1 MHRDNFKVSSS
12 FDSNSVCNSGS
23 GTKVFSLSLHLSL
36 SSRPDPD
43 VLADIRKWRKSLAK
57 YSSQYVGQTLVY
69 LNGTFEEC
77 RFRECN
83 LGNLICDA
91 MVRVTLSVG
100 LRVSYYVQFSDL
112 IQYITLPCGTNYLG
126 NCW

>member
-1 MHRDNFKVSSS
+1 MFVIPLANAIT
-12 FDSNSVCNSGS
+12 
-23 GTKVFSLSLHLSL
+23 TKAFLPLKFS
-36 SSRPDPD
+36 DPD
-43 VLADIRKWRKSLAK
+43 FLADIEKWKEDLAQ

-91 MVRVTLSVG
+91 MVIITVNVWFI
-100 LRVSYYVQFSDL
+100 YVQN
-112 IQYITLPCGTNYLG
+112 IQLALLAFC
-126 NCW
+126 

>member
-1 MHRDNFKVSSS
+1 MYGGIIARHL
-12 FDSNSVCNSGS
+12 
-23 GTKVFSLSLHLSL
+23 VFCWL
-36 SSRPDPD
+36 SSCVNLFVIQPPSPCSPSDPD
-43 VLADIRKWRKSLAK
+43 ILADIQEWKKDLAQ

-91 MVRVTLSVG
+91 MVSITQRIVKGPILY
-100 LRVSYYVQFSDL
+100 RFSHL
-112 IQYITLPCGTNYLG
+112 YF
-126 NCW
+126 